1 MKSTAHSLGHHDAN
15 QSTLGPNHTSYSTT
29 ILLRASKTFNCAA
42 CWLLQQ
48 QRCVLAPAAAAMDRP
63 VLPDNAPPTQLELLS
78 PRASLAWVWHHARE
92 ALLVFRASV
101 ALCRGNS
108 CSCLGLQA
116 CLQRLMERAAEVQPQ
131 LGTLVDLKVH
141 MCLPTYYS
149 YIPDCPHAA
158 ATRLAIAEAYYK

>member
-1 MKSTAHSLGHHDAN
+1 
-15 QSTLGPNHTSYSTT
+15 
-29 ILLRASKTFNCAA
+29 
-42 CWLLQQ
+42 
-48 QRCVLAPAAAAMDRP
+48 MDRP
-63 VLPDNAPPTQLELLS
+63 ILPDNAPPTQLELLS
-78 PRASLAWVWHHARE
+78 AAQFKEVEQQHWNSIGRVWHHARE